1 MNLIDYKKIKSV
13 LIIRIGKI
21 GDIIISSFVFR
32 SLKESNSEIKIELIT
47 LKKNKDV
54 LRCNP
59 YLDKVYFIN
68 KNIFSLITLFPLCFK
83 KYDLIIDLNDNPSTT
98 SSILLSLLNAQN
110 KVGFNFEKQSK
121 YLTHAIDYPD
131 KNKTH
136 LIERYAYLLS
146 SSGLKINPEIIKPE
160 LFVDPQI
167 DKGISEKFSEIK
179 SKHKI
184 VAINISAGAEIR
196 KYPVEKWIELINSLK
211 SKFSN
216 LKFLILFEP
225 TDRTEAELIIQ
236 AIDKNYLVTVE
247 GSSFQHFASKI
258 KNSDLLITPDTSAVH
273 IASAFQVPVIAL
285 YPNVDWN
292 FVSFAPYRTKFR
304 SIKSSTE
311 EIKNISIEKIESE
324 FENLIQELNW

>member
-1 MNLIDYKKIKSV
+1 MNLIDYKKIKKV

-32 SLKESNSEIKIELIT
+32 SIKEENPEIKIELIT

-54 LRCNP
+54 LRFNP
-59 YLDKVYFIN
+59 FLDKIYFIN
-68 KNIFSLITLFPLCFK
+68 KNIFSLTKILPLRFND
-83 KYDLIIDLNDNPSTT
+83 YDLIIDLNDNPSTT
-98 SSILLSLLNAQN
+98 SSILLFLLRA
-110 KVGFNFEKQSK
+110 KKKLGFNFEKQKK

-136 LIERYAYLLS
+136 LVERYAHILQ
-146 SSGLKINPEIIKPE
+146 SSGLKLNPEIIKPE
-160 LFVDPQI
+160 LFVDSQI
-167 DKGISEKFSEIK
+167 DLYIKEKLSGIK
-179 SKHKI
+179 SNHKI

-196 KYPVEKWIELINSLK
+196 KYPAVRWIELINSLITK
-211 SKFSN
+211 YSH
-216 LKFLILFEP
+216 LKFLVLSDPGDKNEF
-225 TDRTEAELIIQ
+225 ELIIQ
-236 AIDKNYLVTVE
+236 SIDKNYLINAE
-247 GSSFQHFASKI
+247 GSTFQHFACKI

-304 SIKSSTE
+304 SIRSSDE
-311 EIKNISIEKIESE
+311 EIKNISVTEIVTE
-324 FENLIQELNW
+324 FESLIQEINW

>member
-110 KVGFNFEKQSK
+110 KIGFNFEKQSK

-136 LIERYAYLLS
+136 LIERYAHLLS
-146 SSGLKINPEIIKPE
+146 SSGLELNPEIIKPE
-160 LFVDPQI
+160 LFVDSQI

-196 KYPVEKWIELINSLK
+196 KYPVEKWIELTNSLK

-216 LKFLILFEP
+216 LNEP

>member
-59 YLDKVYFIN
+59 YLDKIYFIN
-68 KNIFSLITLFPLCFK
+68 KNIFSLITLFSLCFK

-110 KVGFNFEKQSK
+110 KIGFNFEKQNK

-196 KYPVEKWIELINSLK
+196 KYPIEKWIKLINSLK
-211 SKFSN
+211 SKYSN

-225 TDRTEAELIIQ
+225 ADRTEAELIIQ